1 MVNTSNVQNGTNVV
15 VGLDVGTVASVS
27 SDSSVNVTASVSKH
41 DKYKIEF
48 NAWSKKTA
56 QSTLEMCRV
65 VYEAKKELVSQ
76 DFLKFCL
83 EIGRKGEDATVRKYL
98 KIGEKYDQFYQYAEL
113 LPNSWTSIYEI
124 TQLPSETFEALIAT
138 ENSLAYK
145 TGDEIKLLMGKKT
158 EDKSKSADKT
168 EANVAIAAA
177 PQNATTTASSA
188 TTSDVTA
195 QNSSQ
200 ASVGMVESSSN
211 TKSVGTA
218 VASTD
223 ANQNEL
229 SKSDVEST
237 TVSANATSL
246 EPSSASDHQFA
257 QQATNM
263 MLKRVVAT
271 ASTHVDVKAEENFVP
286 YEITIRFNSKPSDI
300 AIEEL
305 VESIVTIKSKYRL
318 DFDFVQQNAF
328 AE

>member
-1 MVNTSNVQNGTNVV
+1 MVNTSNVQNGTDVV
-15 VGLDVGTVASVS
+15 VGMAVETVTSVS

-65 VYEAKKELVSQ
+65 VFEAKKELVSQ

-124 TQLPSETFEALIAT
+124 TQLPSETFEAIIAT

-158 EDKSKSADKT
+158 EDKSKSAEKT
-168 EANVAIAAA
+168 EATASV
-177 PQNATTTASSA
+177 PQNEATTASSNA
-188 TTSDVTA
+188 TSDMTA

-200 ASVGMVESSSN
+200 ATVGIVESSSN
-211 TKSVGTA
+211 TESVGTA
-218 VASTD
+218 VASTN
-223 ANQNEL
+223 ANQSEL
-229 SKSDVEST
+229 SKSEVEST
-237 TVSANATSL
+237 SFAVDATSQATT
-246 EPSSASDHQFA
+246 SASDHQFA

-263 MLKRVVAT
+263 LLKRAT
-271 ASTHVDVKAEENFVP
+271 ANASTHVDVKTEENFVP
-286 YEITIRFNSKPSDI
+286 YEVTIRFNSKPSSVGID
-300 AIEEL
+300 EL
-305 VESIVTIKSKYRL
+305 VESIVAIKSKYRL
-318 DFDFVQQNAF
+318 DFEFVPQNAF